1 MSWSPSQY
9 LKFEDERTRPVRDLV
24 AAIPTRQAVHAVDLG
39 CGPGNSTEILLAR
52 YPAAMLTGV
61 DNAAD
66 MLAAAGRRLP
76 AQAFE
81 QADIATWQPAGSCD
95 VILANASLH
104 WVPNHDTLLPRLV
117 RALSTGGSLAVQMP
131 DNLTEPSHLAM
142 REVAQSGPW
151 TARLGE
157 AAGDRSEV
165 GTVSWYYALLKP
177 HSARVDIW
185 RTIYHHVLSD
195 IDGIVEW
202 FKGSGLRPYL
212 SRLDETEQAAFL
224 GSYRERIAA
233 AYPVQQDGSVL
244 LPFPRLFMV
253 ATR

>member
-1 MSWSPSQY
+1 M
-9 LKFEDERTRPVRDLV
+9 
-24 AAIPTRQAVHAVDLG
+24 HAVDLG

-52 YPAAMLTGV
+52 YPTALVTGV

-76 AQAFE
+76 GLAFE
-81 QADIATWQPAGSCD
+81 QADIATWQPAGPCD
-95 VILANASLH
+95 VILANASLQ
-104 WVPNHDTLLPRLV
+104 WVPHHDTLLPRLV
-117 RALSTGGSLAVQMP
+117 RALSAGGSLAIQMP
-131 DNLTEPSHLAM
+131 DNLTEPSHVAM
-142 REVAQSGPW
+142 QDVAQSGPW
-151 TARLGE
+151 AAKLGE
-157 AAGDRSEV
+157 GAGERFEL

-185 RTIYHHVLSD
+185 RTTYHHVMAN

-202 FKGSGLRPYL
+202 FKGSALRPYL
-212 SRLDETEQAAFL
+212 SRLDATEQAGFL
-224 GSYRERIAA
+224 ASYRERIAA
-233 AYPVQQDGSVL
+233 AYPVQPDGSVL